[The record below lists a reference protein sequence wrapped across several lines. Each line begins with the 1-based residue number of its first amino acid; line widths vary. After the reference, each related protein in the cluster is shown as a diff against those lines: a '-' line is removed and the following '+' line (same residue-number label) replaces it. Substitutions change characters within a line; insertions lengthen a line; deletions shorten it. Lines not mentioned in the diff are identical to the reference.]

1 MKKGL
6 SRRNLFKYMGL
17 SGATAVAAG
26 CEQKPEKLIPLLV
39 PPNDFEYTPQTA
51 YQYMTT
57 CRECEARCGMMVT
70 VRENR
75 AQKAEGNPQHPLNN
89 GTLCARG
96 QASMQNLYN
105 PERVAHP
112 GSGSGEG
119 RKSASWDEALK
130 QFVNKLRSANGK
142 VVYLGKPTSGS
153 EGRFL
158 DEWLKSVGGGRRVEF
173 SLLDQ
178 NAQREAN
185 RLAFGRNDLP
195 ELHFEEAKLLL
206 NFSSDFL
213 ETWGNPVEQARRFT
227 DMHAYEG
234 KERSRFIHIGPHISL
249 TGAKADRW
257 VQIQPGT
264 EALVALSIA
273 AVVREKQGSHAWLT
287 SYLSNYSPE
296 KVADATGVSAE
307 KITELAEDVL
317 AHSPSLALGGS
328 SIAATKDGLALH
340 NAVNILNTVAGNLNK
355 TVRFSNE
362 IGAGSDSHDDVV
374 SLIRDLNAGKVKVLI
389 VDDSNPAYA
398 LPASFGFAA
407 AADKAFV
414 VSLASLQSETENA
427 ADLVLPALTAY
438 ETWGDATPRPGLR
451 SIQQPVMAPVNTF
464 DARGREDVLIAAAQQ
479 VNPQA
484 FAGSA
489 SYQEYLRKAWREVQ
503 REVRDSQNFENF
515 WVSALE
521 SGGVF
526 QDSHSSRVNLSRQ
539 VTQVP
544 ASAPSVGGSGLVL
557 LPSPSLFLGDGS
569 GANKPWLQET
579 PNPISQIVWDS
590 WVEINPDTA
599 QKLGITDREVVTVKT
614 AQGEVR
620 ATAYYHFGIHRD
632 AIAIPLG
639 QGHRNSGKAAD
650 RYGVNVLDLLP
661 ATLDDTGSVAFVS
674 TRAEVSGTGERAY
687 TVNMD
692 GNARQLGR
700 NIAGAATVDELQHGG
715 EHGGGHHRPK
725 EIVEFY
731 PDRAETAGYYKPYR
745 WGMTIDLDRCNGCS
759 ACVVACYSENNLPV
773 VGKERTAIGREMSW
787 LRMERYIEGYG
798 DDFETRMVPMLCQ
811 QCGNAGCEVV
821 CPVYAT
827 YHNPEGLNA
836 MIYNRCVGTRYCSNN
851 CAYKVR
857 RFNWFNYEF
866 PAPLDQ
872 QLNTSITTRDV
883 GVMEKCNFCIG
894 RITDAKYQAQ
904 ELGRDVQ
911 DGELVTACQQTCPT
925 QAITFGNLMDPD
937 SKVSKLALRDQQDKR
952 DRQYEVMPELNY
964 QPAITYLRK
973 VNTREVRGLHGEHGG
988 GHDEGHGGEHSGDKS
1003 HS

>member
-17 SGATAVAAG
+17 GGVTAVAAG
-26 CEQKPEKLIPLLV
+26 CEQKPEKLIPMLV

-75 AQKAEGNPQHPLNN
+75 AQKAEGNPLHPLNN
-89 GTLCARG
+89 GALCARG

-105 PERVAHP
+105 PERVAQP
-112 GSGSGEG
+112 GSGRGDA
-119 RKSASWDEALK
+119 RKSVLWEDALK
-130 QFVNKLRSANGK
+130 QFVNKVRSANGK

-158 DEWLKSVGGGRRVEF
+158 DEWLKSVGGGSRIEF
-173 SLLDQ
+173 SLLNQ

-185 RLAFGRNDLP
+185 HLAFGRRDLP

-234 KERSRFIHIGPHISL
+234 KDRHRFLHIGPHISL

-257 VQIQPGT
+257 VQIQPGS
-264 EALVALSIA
+264 EALVALAIA
-273 AVVREKQGSHAWLT
+273 SVIREKQGSHAWLAP
-287 SYLSNYSPE
+287 YLGNYSPA

-307 KITELAEDVL
+307 KITELAEDVME
-317 AHSPSLALGGS
+317 HSPSLALGGS

-355 TVRFSNE
+355 TVRFNRAS
-362 IGAGSDSHDDVV
+362 GSASSSHGDVV
-374 SLIRDLNAGKVKVLI
+374 SLINDLNAGKVKLLI

-398 LPASFGFAA
+398 LPASFGFSAA
-407 AADKAFV
+407 AGKTFV
-414 VSLASLQSETENA
+414 VSLASLQSETEHA

-438 ETWGDATPRPGLR
+438 ETWGDATPRPGLY
-451 SIQQPVMAPVNTF
+451 SIQQPVMAPVNIF
-464 DARGREDVLIAAAQQ
+464 DARGREDVLIATAQQ

-484 FAGSA
+484 FPDSA
-489 SYQEYLRKAWREVQ
+489 SYLDYLRNAWQDVQ
-503 REVRDSQNFENF
+503 QAVGDSQNFENF
-515 WVSALE
+515 WISALE

-526 QDSHSSRVNLSRQ
+526 QSSLSSRVSLRRR
-539 VTQVP
+539 VTQVQ
-544 ASAPSVGGSGLVL
+544 ASAANVGGSGLVL
-557 LPSPSLFLGDGS
+557 LPSPSLFMGDGS

-599 QKLGITDREVVTVKT
+599 QKLGITDRELVMVKT

-639 QGHRNSGKAAD
+639 QGHQHSGKSAD

-661 ATLDDTGSVAFVS
+661 ATLDESGSMAFVS
-674 TRAEVSGTGERAY
+674 TRAEIAGTGERSY

-700 NIAGAATVDELQHGG
+700 DIAAATTVEELHD
-715 EHGGGHHRPK
+715 GGHHEAEHRPQ

-731 PDRAETAGYYKPYR
+731 PDRAETAGYYQPYR

-759 ACVVACYSENNLPV
+759 ACVVACYSENNIPV

-827 YHNPEGLNA
+827 YHNPEGINA

-894 RITDAKYQAQ
+894 RITDAKHQAQ

-911 DGELVTACQQTCPT
+911 DGELVSACQQTCPT

-937 SKVSKLALRDQQDKR
+937 SKVSKLVMRDEQEKR

-964 QPAITYLRK
+964 KPAITYLKK
-973 VNTREVRGLHGEHGG
+973 VNTREVQGLHGEDKGSEHNS
-988 GHDEGHGGEHSGDKS
+988 DES